1 MSESKKVPQGP
12 QRPKSIH
19 AGSPAQSNDR
29 KVPTGT
35 RTSAAPATPEQ
46 AAYTSGSKS
55 RSGAKIPAPTTIK
68 PVGK

>member
-19 AGSPAQSNDR
+19 AGGSSQCNDR
-29 KVPTGT
+29 KVPTGPCRPT
-35 RTSAAPATPEQ
+35 PPATPEQ

-55 RSGAKIPAPTTIK
+55 RSGAKIPATTTIK